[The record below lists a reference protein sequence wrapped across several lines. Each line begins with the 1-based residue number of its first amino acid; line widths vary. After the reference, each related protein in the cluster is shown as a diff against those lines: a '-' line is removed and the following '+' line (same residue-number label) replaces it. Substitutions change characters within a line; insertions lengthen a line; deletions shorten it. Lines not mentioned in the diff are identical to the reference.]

1 MRRLISITLIMM
13 IPVLICANAMMGNQG
28 ERPLFANHIV
38 KIQLSREADGTTNL
52 SKEYRSE
59 ADSFGIDELD
69 ERAATWGEHQIIRAH
84 IRMVDRAYEEEVG
97 FDRWVILEY
106 KERIDVLE
114 AIKAFKEHKRWVD
127 DACPEYIRYPAVVPN
142 DPLNTSN
149 WGHNNTGYNGPG
161 SGTAGFDSKA
171 HLAWDQSQGYGSA
184 DIIIAIIDSGV
195 DTGHP
200 DLRLMAGY
208 DYGDNDSNPMD
219 DSGGGQ
225 NSPRGHGTACAG
237 IAAGIANNGI
247 GVSGIAG
254 DCTVMPLKASDS
266 NGYLYDSY
274 IINAITHARN
284 NGAHII
290 SLSLGGGGQMGSAP
304 AFDNALTAAYNA
316 GITIFAATGNDNA
329 SSISY
334 PANHN

>member
-208 DYGDNDSNPMD
+208 D
-219 DSGGGQ
+219 
-225 NSPRGHGTACAG
+225 
-237 IAAGIANNGI
+237 
-247 GVSGIAG
+247 
-254 DCTVMPLKASDS
+254 
-266 NGYLYDSY
+266 
-274 IINAITHARN
+274 
-284 NGAHII
+284 
-290 SLSLGGGGQMGSAP
+290 
-304 AFDNALTAAYNA
+304 
-316 GITIFAATGNDNA
+316 
-329 SSISY
+329 
-334 PANHN
+334 